1 MLEPFERIKDMYPKG
16 EDSEKGH
23 GVYAIIVV
31 QPSYGRL

>member
-1 MLEPFERIKDMYPKG
+1 MLETFERTKDMYPKE

-23 GVYAIIVV
+23 GVCAIILV

>member
-1 MLEPFERIKDMYPKG
+1 MLEPFERTKDMYPKE

-23 GVYAIIVV
+23 GVYAIILV